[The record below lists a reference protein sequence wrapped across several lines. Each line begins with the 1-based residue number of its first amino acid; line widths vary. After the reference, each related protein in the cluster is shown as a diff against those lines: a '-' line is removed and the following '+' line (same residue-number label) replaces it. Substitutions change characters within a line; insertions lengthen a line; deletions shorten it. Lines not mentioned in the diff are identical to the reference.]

1 MTRADDG
8 DPAVAEAIRAV
19 RAGDRDAFAVIV
31 RHYQRRMFGLALMMT
46 RNAAAAED
54 VAQEAM
60 VRAYERLHLYD
71 DRLPFAPWISTI
83 TARLAQN
90 WLVRR
95 STVVARE
102 GAAVH
107 DDLDASADAI
117 DPLEALIADEGDRR
131 LWRAVSALPSGQ
143 RTAVVLHYR
152 QDLRVTD
159 IAGVLGVTPGTIKTL
174 LFRARQR
181 LRRALTDASHEVAS

>member
-1 MTRADDG
+1 MTADAG
-8 DPAVAEAIRAV
+8 DSAVAEAIRAV
-19 RAGDRDAFAVIV
+19 RGGDRDAFAVV
-31 RHYQRRMFGLALMMT
+31 VSRYQRRMFGLALMMT

-54 VAQEAM
+54 VAQEAL
-60 VRAYERLHLYD
+60 VRAFDRLHLYD

-102 GAAVH
+102 GTPVN
-107 DDLDASADAI
+107 DDLDASTTDAG
-117 DPLEALIADEGDRR
+117 PLDALIADEDDRQ

-143 RTAVVLHYR
+143 RSAVVLHYR
-152 QDLRVTD
+152 HDLKVTD
-159 IAGVLGVTPGTIKTL
+159 VASVLGVTPGTIKTL

-181 LRRALTDASHEVAS
+181 LRRALADTGPRTLR